1 MSEEH
6 LLEHVADKV
15 ATITLNRPDA
25 LNAVTRDML
34 KGLCEKVERL
44 SEDPSV
50 GAIVLTGAGRAF
62 CSGGDVKNMAAG
74 KNDEEPLDVRAK
86 TLRARMEVSRLI
98 HEIPKPTIAMVRG
111 AAAGAGMSIALA
123 CDLRVVS
130 ENARIITA
138 FAKVGLSG
146 DFGGS
151 WFLTQLVGPA
161 KARELYLLA
170 DAVGAD
176 EALSLG
182 IVNRVVLDEKLEEET
197 MALAKRLAEGPGV
210 TLGYMKKNLNAAI
223 SQPLSQCLDLEAMH
237 HASTSLTEDH
247 KEAAQAF
254 VEKRKP
260 VFQGR

>member
-1 MSEEH
+1 
-6 LLEHVADKV
+6 
-15 ATITLNRPDA
+15 
-25 LNAVTRDML
+25 
-34 KGLCEKVERL
+34 
-44 SEDPSV
+44 
-50 GAIVLTGAGRAF
+50 
-62 CSGGDVKNMAAG
+62 
-74 KNDEEPLDVRAK
+74 
-86 TLRARMEVSRLI
+86 MEVSRLI

-123 CDLRVVS
+123 CDLRIAS

-170 DAVGAD
+170 DAVEAE
-176 EALSLG
+176 EALALG
-182 IVNRVVLDEKLEEET
+182 IVNRVVPDGKLEEET
-197 MALAKRLAEGPGV
+197 TAMAKRLAHGPSV

-223 SQPLSQCLDLEAMH
+223 SQPLAQCLDLEAMH

-260 VFQGR
+260 IFQGR

>member
-1 MSEEH
+1 MSDEH
-6 LLEHVADKV
+6 LLDHVEEKV

-25 LNAVTRDML
+25 LNAVTREML
-34 KGLCEKVERL
+34 KGLYEKVERFA
-44 SEDPSV
+44 EDPDV
-50 GAIVLTGAGRAF
+50 GAIVLAGAGRAF
-62 CSGGDVKNMAAG
+62 CSGGDVKSMASG
-74 KNDEEPLDVRAK
+74 KNEEEPLDVRAK

-98 HEIPKPTIAMVRG
+98 HEIPKPPIAMVRG

-123 CDLRVVS
+123 CDLRIAS

-170 DAVGAD
+170 DAVEAE
-176 EALSLG
+176 EALALG
-182 IVNRVVLDEKLEEET
+182 IVNRVVPDGKLEEET
-197 MALAKRLAEGPGV
+197 TAMAKRLAHGPSV

-223 SQPLSQCLDLEAMH
+223 SQPLAQCLDLEAMH

-254 VEKRKP
+254 DEKRKP
-260 VFQGR
+260 IFQGR

>member
-1 MSEEH
+1 
-6 LLEHVADKV
+6 
-15 ATITLNRPDA
+15 
-25 LNAVTRDML
+25 
-34 KGLCEKVERL
+34 
-44 SEDPSV
+44 
-50 GAIVLTGAGRAF
+50 
-62 CSGGDVKNMAAG
+62 
-74 KNDEEPLDVRAK
+74 
-86 TLRARMEVSRLI
+86 MEVSRLI